1 MTPKNYVKI
10 TYNGVKV
17 RLPLG
22 SDDPLKF
29 RMFQLAQ
36 YGVSILRERI
46 DGMKDSGDSPMPPLS
61 TGTSEFYTKSGKR
74 IAGRLAAT
82 LGGYAQWKAAHLGNS
97 DRNLFG
103 PGSRTFTRR
112 SLGGPSKVIH
122 QRSGTGHMLDDIHV
136 TQADAR
142 RAQISITTTAG
153 REKAL
158 RNEYA
163 IRRKGGMGWWGW
175 SPRNVS
181 QLLEAGRKLVDE
193 RAKTFRLGFAGIPP
207 QINAAIPPW
216 GESPRLRTFGGGW

>member
-1 MTPKNYVKI
+1 MPVKAYVRI

-17 RLPLG
+17 RLPIG

-36 YGVSILRERI
+36 FGVSILRERV
-46 DGMKDSGDSPMPPLS
+46 DQMKDSSDGAMPPLS
-61 TGTSEFYTKSGKR
+61 TGTSEFYTKNGKR
-74 IAGRLAAT
+74 IAGKLAQT
-82 LGGYAQWKAAHLGNS
+82 VGGYAAWKAANLGNS

-103 PGSRTFTRR
+103 PGSRTFRRR
-112 SLGGPSKVIH
+112 SKGGSGKTIH

-136 TQADAR
+136 TQADER
-142 RAQISITTTAG
+142 RAQIAITTTAG

-181 QLLEAGRKLVDE
+181 QLVEAGRKIVDE
-193 RAKTFRLGFAGIPP
+193 RATTFRLGFAGIPA
-207 QINAAIPPW
+207 QINKAIPPW

>member
-22 SDDPLKF
+22 SDDPMKY

-46 DGMKDSGDSPMPPLS
+46 DSVKDSSDAPMPPLS
-61 TGTSEFYTKSGKR
+61 LGSSDFYTKSGKR
-74 IAGRLAAT
+74 ISGSLAVRV
-82 LGGYAQWKAAHLGNS
+82 GGYAQWKAANLGNS

-136 TQADAR
+136 TQADER

-175 SPRNVS
+175 SPRNVA
-181 QLLEAGRKLVDE
+181 QLFEAGRKLVDE
-193 RAKTFRLGFAGIPP
+193 RVKTFRLNFAGIPA
-207 QINAAIPPW
+207 QVNAAIPPW
-216 GESPRLRTFGGGW
+216 GESPKLRTFGGGW

>member
-22 SDDPLKF
+22 SDDPMKF

-36 YGVSILRERI
+36 YGLSILRERI
-46 DGMKDSGDSPMPPLS
+46 DSVKDSSDAPMPPLS
-61 TGTSEFYTKSGKR
+61 LGSSDFYTKSGKR
-74 IAGRLAAT
+74 ICGSLAVRV
-82 LGGYAQWKAAHLGNS
+82 GGYAQWKAANLGNS

-112 SLGGPSKVIH
+112 SLGGPSKLIH

-136 TQADAR
+136 TQADER

-181 QLLEAGRKLVDE
+181 QLFEAGRKLVDE
-193 RAKTFRLGFAGIPP
+193 RAKTFRPGFAGIPS
-207 QINAAIPPW
+207 QVNAAIPPW

>member
-10 TYNGVKV
+10 SYNGGKV

-22 SDDPLKF
+22 SDDPMKF

-36 YGVSILRERI
+36 YGLSILRERI
-46 DGMKDSGDSPMPPLS
+46 DSVKDSSDAPMPPLS
-61 TGTSEFYTKSGKR
+61 LGSSDFYTKSGKR
-74 IAGRLAAT
+74 ISGSLAVRV
-82 LGGYAQWKAAHLGNS
+82 GGYAQWKAANLGNS

-136 TQADAR
+136 TQADER

-181 QLLEAGRKLVDE
+181 QLFEAGRKLVDE
-193 RAKTFRLGFAGIPP
+193 RAKTFRLGFAGIPS
-207 QINAAIPPW
+207 QVNAAIPPW